1 MGTVGIDAPIWICQR
16 SKERLPT
23 LAASLGIA
31 CCLGVHRDGKR
42 WQSRLCAFSNVY
54 GGRWNLTPLSI
65 SPLIKGDRHRG
76 DRGFN
81 RGLGLQVVRL
91 HKLPNHAKSCQMQ
104 TKTDSGIAKFNT
116 FALCKRCYAPSF
128 AKESVLWNDYIQN
141 HLRPLW
147 GIF

>member
-1 MGTVGIDAPIWICQR
+1 VSMLIETASDGNRDYM
-16 SKERLPT
+16 RLAT
-23 LAASLGIA
+23 
-31 CCLGVHRDGKR
+31 
-42 WQSRLCAFSNVY
+42 Y
-54 GGRWNLTPLSI
+54 M
-65 SPLIKGDRHRG
+65 G

-128 AKESVLWNDYIQN
+128 AKESVL
-141 HLRPLW
+141 
-147 GIF
+147 